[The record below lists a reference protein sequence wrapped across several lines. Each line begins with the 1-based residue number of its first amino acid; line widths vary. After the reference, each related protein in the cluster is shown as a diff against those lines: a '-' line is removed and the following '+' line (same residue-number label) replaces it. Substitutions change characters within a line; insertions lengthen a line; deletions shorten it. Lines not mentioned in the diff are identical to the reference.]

1 MIVGLTG
8 GIASGK
14 STVSSIF
21 ASLGAEIVDAD
32 KVARELSDLKE
43 NKDKMV
49 EIFGKEILD
58 CNGEIVREKMRE
70 KAFENR
76 ELLKRL
82 NALLHPQVIK
92 YFTDKKNSLNKGRII
107 IFDIPLL
114 FESHVEYLCDKIVVV
129 VVPREVQVKRIM
141 TRDGS
146 SKELAQKIIDAQ
158 FPQKYKE
165 EHADIVI
172 DNSCSLD
179 ELNKKVK
186 AVYEELI
193 DNER

>member
-141 TRDGS
+141 ARDGS

-158 FPQKYKE
+158 FSQKYKE